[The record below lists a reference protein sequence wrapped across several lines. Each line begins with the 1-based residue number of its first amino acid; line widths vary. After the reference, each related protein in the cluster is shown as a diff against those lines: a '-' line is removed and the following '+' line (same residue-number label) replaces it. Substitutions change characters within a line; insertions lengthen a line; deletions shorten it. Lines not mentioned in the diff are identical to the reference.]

1 MDATWAQYLRVKTA
15 EILLLLRIHSNQFSC
30 FVLVVKGV
38 LLYLNPLYPGLI
50 RNVTLV
56 GISICLV
63 LYLVRN
69 DRCIDQS
76 VLSRADGVVLAGF
89 YIVTGLVSLVNW
101 LCPGILPEPRV
112 ATEATM
118 ITVYLSWMGLVHT
131 ILYSRTSY
139 FECDGTFGLAGRYYE
154 DFLRLGM
161 CWNSVLCL
169 SRTQEMKALESLS
182 WYTVS

>member
-1 MDATWAQYLRVKTA
+1 MDATWAQYLKVKSA

-50 RNVTLV
+50 RNVTLI

-89 YIVTGLVSLVNW
+89 YIVTCLVSLVNW

-139 FECDGTFGLAGRYYE
+139 LRVRWYYE

-161 CWNSVLCL
+161 CWNGVLCL
-169 SRTQEMKALESLS
+169 NRTQEMKALESLS